1 LRQGLSICQCA
12 EARGAGGMVAASR
25 AQHAP
30 VILLLQRMRHKARV
44 RVVASKQCAAPCC
57 VCRSVG
63 AQGDGGDGDVDGDGV
78 MVMVMA
84 MVMWRADSRVLQ
96 QVTGSDTHT
105 LCVLS
110 QTQAYFCSKRRV
122 KSIDSSGLDQGGVT
136 HTNAHA
142 HCDTHVKI
150 TVNTQNPRQSSVI
163 IVTFLKTQPQSHDCR
178 AIQVR

>member
-1 LRQGLSICQCA
+1 
-12 EARGAGGMVAASR
+12 MVAASR

-78 MVMVMA
+78 MVMLMVMV

-96 QVTGSDTHT
+96 QVSSDTHT

-122 KSIDSSGLDQGGVT
+122 KSIDSSGLDHQGGGVT
-136 HTNAHA
+136 
-142 HCDTHVKI
+142 
-150 TVNTQNPRQSSVI
+150 Q
-163 IVTFLKTQPQSHDCR
+163 
-178 AIQVR
+178 